1 VPAENIVCERA
12 TYVFRCPA
20 PPLELFNTF
29 RQFYGPT
36 MNAFEAAS
44 KDGRADQLEA
54 ELSRLFEEHNL
65 GGAERTEI
73 PAAFLKVTVTR
84 T

>member
-1 VPAENIVCERA
+1 
-12 TYVFRCPA
+12 
-20 PPLELFNTF
+20 
-29 RQFYGPT
+29 

-73 PAAFLKVTVTR
+73 PAAFLKVTVTKP
-84 T
+84 